1 MDTTTRTVQGRKR
14 GRMIAKEAIETL
26 KANYPDACYEQLR
39 EAVDAAIEALE
50 QPEPKKGEWKHV
62 EPEPEYI
69 KAVDMVI
76 KVLKE
81 PKCKKGKWIR
91 DAVWFTR
98 YYCSQCGEKT
108 EDTIMGEPRYKW
120 CPMCGADM
128 RGEQNE

>member
-1 MDTTTRTVQGRKR
+1 MTT
-14 GRMIAKEAIETL
+14 KEAQIALANL
-26 KANYPDACYEQLR
+26 KRYISGGGAIDGDTN
-39 EAVDAAIEALE
+39 EAINMAIKALSE
-50 QPEPKKGEWKHV
+50 PEPKKGEWKYV

-108 EDTIMGEPRYKW
+108 EDTIMGEPRYRW

-128 RGEQNE
+128 RGEKDG